1 MKNYIDRR
9 EFLSSIAM
17 LAAVG
22 IAAAD
27 ARPNRADRL
36 DKRRPLTDLTAVAA
50 VAAMR
55 NGDIQAEDYAR
66 ALLDRAQQFENL
78 NAFRTMDKET
88 VLEASRAAAV
98 AARMAPQRLPPTPGR
113 PFACEAAGAYRT

>member
-1 MKNYIDRR
+1 MKDNIGRR

-22 IAAAD
+22 TAAAD
-27 ARPNRADRL
+27 VRANRPDRL

-66 ALLDRAQQFENL
+66 ALLDRAQQFESL
-78 NAFRTMDKET
+78 SAFRTT
-88 VLEASRAAAV
+88 VC
-98 AARMAPQRLPPTPGR
+98 Q
-113 PFACEAAGAYRT
+113 YR